1 MSENK
6 VSYEL
11 DWSFERR
18 LATQHLGALKY
29 TTSAKALSEL
39 VANGFDAEANNITIT
54 IKENELGGIDSIIVT
69 DDGCGI
75 TSEVLKERFTSV
87 GVIPEKSNIQFA
99 KFGIGRFAV
108 HRIGEKSYW
117 KSITKISENQYK
129 VIGFELDIDEKKK
142 LKVSEEIVEN
152 ASTGT
157 EIQIFNIRDKG
168 KDIISKNRIAGILLA
183 EFCSF
188 LLAHPNKNIVIQNEK
203 LDANS
208 IIAEREV
215 ETIQPTDKIPDK
227 IIINHLIL
235 NLAVDKARFPAQIIF
250 TAKGRMITNAQPEE
264 LPLPQYIGIVECD
277 YLDSIVSASREAL
290 IEMDN
295 TFAYI
300 KSVTLDKVNEFG
312 QKYRTQSAKRFIEK
326 ARSEEFYPYKDVPQ
340 ESTAHI
346 KQAIYDVVLEKVNEN
361 ANIEGMTK
369 KQRAVVFKLLN
380 RALDDENL
388 LDVLTEVAKLSDDD
402 VERFKNV
409 LERTALTS
417 IIKLSSEVTD
427 RLLFLDI
434 LHELVYGDIA
444 RRLKERSQLHKIIEP
459 NGWLFGPRFH
469 LATSDESFRKVI
481 RKHRN
486 VAGLEAIDEKRL
498 LHIDDISK
506 IPDLFFYALREYPT
520 KPKNHHLLVEIKAPS
535 VSVGAKERDQIRKY
549 AEVILNSSEF
559 DKSSTRWDLFIVSSK
574 VSHEISRDREQKDKD
589 IGCLWEWDNMA
600 VWAFEWSEIITRAK
614 EEMQLVR
621 NHLKLKT
628 DELSIS
634 DYLRKNFPEILG
646 SIQ

>member
-1 MSENK
+1 MVDK
-6 VSYEL
+6 KLSYEL

-29 TTSAKALSEL
+29 STSAKALSEL
-39 VANGFDAEANNITIT
+39 VANGFDAGANNITVT
-54 IKENELGGIDSIIVT
+54 IKENDLGGIASIVVS
-69 DDGCGI
+69 DDGSGI

-87 GVIPEKSNIQFA
+87 GVIPQIPSKFA

-117 KSITKISENQYK
+117 KSMSQIDKDHSKLIE
-129 VIGFELDIDEKKK
+129 FELDTDENKK
-142 LKVSEEIVEN
+142 LKVSEEIIEN
-152 ASTGT
+152 GSTGT
-157 EIQIFNIRDKG
+157 VIEIFNIRDKG
-168 KDIISKNRIAGILLA
+168 KDVITKNKIAGILLA

-188 LLAHPNKNIVIQNEK
+188 LLAHPNKKIVIQDEELNVS
-203 LDANS
+203 S
-208 IIAEREV
+208 IIAEKET
-215 ETIQPTDKIPDK
+215 ETIQPTEKLPEKIV
-227 IIINHLIL
+227 INHLLL
-235 NLAVDKARFPAQIIF
+235 NRAVDKTRFPAQVVF

-264 LPLPQYIGIVECD
+264 SPPPQYVGIVECD
-277 YLDSIVSASREAL
+277 YLDSILSSSREAL
-290 IEMDN
+290 IEMDD
-295 TFAYI
+295 TFANI
-300 KSVTLDKVNEFG
+300 KAITFDKVNEFG
-312 QKYRTQSAKRFIEK
+312 HKYRTQSAKRFIEK
-326 ARSEEFYPYKDVPQ
+326 ARLEEFYPYKGTPQ
-340 ESTAHI
+340 ESTAHV

-369 KQRAVVFKLLN
+369 KQKAVVFKLLN

-388 LDVLTEVAKLSDDD
+388 FDVLTEVAKLSNDD

-409 LERTALTS
+409 LEHTALTS
-417 IIKLSSEVTD
+417 IIKLSSEVTN
-427 RLLFLDI
+427 RLLFLEI
-434 LHELVYGDIA
+434 LHELVYGDIS
-444 RRLKERSQLHKIIEP
+444 RRLKERSQLHKLLEP
-459 NGWLFGPRFH
+459 HGWLFGPRFH
-469 LATSDESFRKVI
+469 LATSDESFRKVVQ
-481 RKHRN
+481 KHRGI
-486 VAGLEAIDEKRL
+486 AGLEAIDKKQL
-498 LHIDDISK
+498 LHVDDMSK

-535 VSVGAKERDQIRKY
+535 VPIGTKERDQIRKY
-549 AEVILNSSEF
+549 ANVILKSSEF

-574 VSHEISRDREQKDKD
+574 VSDEISFDRQQKDKD
-589 IGCLWEWDNMA
+589 YGCLWEWDYMT

-646 SIQ
+646 SMQ